1 MLSFFHRGMI
11 HVCND
16 PQKREGQTLL
26 VCTLI
31 AVFNQAFKSVLCSQ
45 KVFLQLPQASTPE
58 LTAERNLE
66 VEDIPTKHRTCAATA
81 LVIVARLRQR
91 NVAPDRR

>member
-1 MLSFFHRGMI
+1 MNTYRGVQSSFQI
-11 HVCND
+11 
-16 PQKREGQTLL
+16 
-26 VCTLI
+26 
-31 AVFNQAFKSVLCSQ
+31 CSQ
-45 KVFLQLPQASTPE
+45 CSRKVFLQLPQASTPE